1 LDLPSF
7 DERGAVT
14 DEYIRAFIEL
24 WTADS
29 PTFEGKYV
37 NFSNIHFLPKPVQRP
52 HIPIWVGGES
62 NRAIRRAARMGNAWH
77 PLGTNPDFP
86 LGTPELLKRSM
97 DRLAARTEREGRNPE
112 DVEVAFRVYTFNPKS
127 DGSEGIPFAGPA
139 DKVAEDI
146 RTYEALGVTNL
157 ILDLAAW
164 PVPRLTTPATS

>member
-1 LDLPSF
+1 
-7 DERGAVT
+7 
-14 DEYIRAFIEL
+14 
-24 WTADS
+24 
-29 PTFEGKYV
+29 
-37 NFSNIHFLPKPVQRP
+37 
-52 HIPIWVGGES
+52 
-62 NRAIRRAARMGNAWH
+62 MGNAWH

-112 DVEVAFRVYTFNPKS
+112 DVEVAFRVSTFNPKS

-164 PVPRLTTPATS
+164 PVPRLATPATS